1 MKNEL
6 RNTVVSLDRPVWMIA
21 GNQISL
27 VQRPGILARKR
38 PAELRRLRLVNR
50 AENDLAS
57 SVAYLVLA
65 GSLLASLLE
74 FFASLPALP

>member
-1 MKNEL
+1 MQNEL
-6 RNTVVSLDRPVWMIA
+6 RDRVVSFDRPIWMIA

-27 VQRPGILARKR
+27 VPHPKPRGKR
-38 PAELRRLRLVNR
+38 ISTLRRLRLANR

-57 SVAYLVLA
+57 GVAYLVLA
-65 GSLLASLLE
+65 GSLLASLLQ

>member
-65 GSLLASLLE
+65 GSLFVSLLE